1 MQKQPKN
8 FNPEPFDYH
17 QEIDLTIDTLT
28 NLGQGLGRVDGWVV
42 IVPFTLPGEKIR
54 ARVYRNHKNYSDAD
68 LIEIVT
74 PSPDRIEPKCPL
86 FGQCGGCQYQTL
98 AYETQVVWK
107 QRQVAELLL
116 HMAGIDFP
124 VNEVITS
131 PRQYNY
137 RSKITPHF
145 QKPRDGKISNIGF
158 LIANRRQQI
167 LDVPECPIAMEPINH
182 SLTAVRE
189 DTHRRA
195 SSYKKGATLLLRA
208 SADAQ
213 VITDHK
219 AIATELVGDL
229 KFRFPA
235 GDFFQNNPFI
245 LPAFTDYVR
254 EQAVA
259 GGARFLVD
267 AYCGSGL
274 FTLTA
279 APAFER
285 ATGIEVSEGSIEWA
299 RKNAASNQINNCEFL
314 AGEVEDLFAN
324 VTYPGDETSIIIDP
338 PRKGSSPEFLDQLF
352 HFAPSSVVYVS
363 CNPSTQMRDLKL
375 FTAAGYQLRA
385 VQPFDLFPQ
394 TRHLE
399 CVMTLTKD

>member
-1 MQKQPKN
+1 MQRPRK

-17 QEIDLTIDTLT
+17 QEIEFQIETLT
-28 NLGQGLGRVDGWVV
+28 NLGQGLGRIEGWVV
-42 IVPFTLPGEKIR
+42 IVPSTLPGEKVR

-68 LIEIVT
+68 LVEILE
-74 PSPDRIEPKCPL
+74 PSPDRIEPQCPL
-86 FGQCGGCQYQTL
+86 FGQCGGCQYQNL
-98 AYETQVVWK
+98 AYEKQVEWK
-107 QRQVAELLL
+107 QRQVAELLQ
-116 HMAGIDFP
+116 HMAGIEAP
-124 VNEVITS
+124 VNPVITS
-131 PRQYNY
+131 PRQFHY

-145 QKPRDGKISNIGF
+145 QKPRAGKIDAIGF

-167 LDVPECPIAMEPINH
+167 LDVPNCPIAMEPINEA
-182 SLTAVRE
+182 LTGIRAEVRKKAN
-189 DTHRRA
+189 R
-195 SSYKKGATLLLRA
+195 YKRGATLLLRA
-208 SADAQ
+208 SAESQ
-213 VITDHK
+213 VITDPK
-219 AIATELVGDL
+219 AIATEQVGEL
-229 KFRFPA
+229 KLRFPA

-245 LPAFTDYVR
+245 LPAFTGYVR

-285 ATGIEVSEGSIEWA
+285 ATGIEVSEGSIKWA
-299 RKNAASNQINNCEFL
+299 KENAASNGITNCEFL
-314 AGEVEDLFAN
+314 AGEVEDLFAGIS
-324 VTYPGDETSIIIDP
+324 YPGDETSIIIDP
-338 PRKGSSPEFLDQLF
+338 PRKGSSPEFLEQLF
-352 HFAPSSVVYVS
+352 RFAPRSVVYVS

-375 FTAAGYQLRA
+375 FTAAGYQLGE

-399 CVMTLTKD
+399 CVMSLTKS

>member
-1 MQKQPKN
+1 MQKSPKN

-17 QEIDLTIDTLT
+17 QEVELTIDTLT
-28 NLGQGLGRVDGWVV
+28 NLGQGLGRIDGWVV
-42 IVPFTLPGEKIR
+42 IVPFALAGEKIL

-68 LIEIVT
+68 LVEILE
-74 PSPDRIEPKCPL
+74 PSPDRIEPQCEL
-86 FGQCGGCQYQTL
+86 FGQCGGCQYQNL
-98 AYETQVVWK
+98 AYPTQVEWK
-107 QRQVAELLL
+107 RRQVAELLQ
-116 HMAGIDFP
+116 HMAGIEFP

-145 QKPRDGKISNIGF
+145 QKPRGGKIDAIGF

-167 LDVPECPIAMEPINH
+167 LDVPSCPIAMESINQK
-182 SLTAVRE
+182 LTSVRE
-189 DTHRRA
+189 KVHLKA
-195 SSYKKGATLLLRA
+195 AGYKKGATLLLRA
-208 SADAQ
+208 SADEQ
-213 VITDHK
+213 VITDPK
-219 AIATELVGDL
+219 ATATEQVGDL
-229 KFRFPA
+229 KFSFLA

-259 GGARFLVD
+259 SGAKFLVD

-285 ATGIEVSEGSIEWA
+285 ATGIEVSEGSIKWA
-299 RKNAASNQINNCEFL
+299 KKNAAANQIANCEFL

-324 VTYPGDETSIIIDP
+324 VTYPGQETSIIIDP
-338 PRKGSSPEFLDQLF
+338 PRKGSSPEFLSQLF
-352 HFAPSSVVYVS
+352 RFGPRSVVYVS
-363 CNPSTQMRDLKL
+363 CNPATQMRDLKL
-375 FTAAGYQLRA
+375 FTEAGYQLEA

-399 CVMTLTKD
+399 CVMTLTKS

>member
-1 MQKQPKN
+1 MQKRPKK

-17 QEIDLTIDTLT
+17 QEIEFTIDTLT

-68 LIEIVT
+68 VVEILEL
-74 PSPDRIEPKCPL
+74 SPHRIEPRCEL
-86 FGQCGGCQYQTL
+86 FGQCGGCQYQNL
-98 AYETQVVWK
+98 DYDEQVSWK
-107 QRQVAELLL
+107 RRQVAELLQ
-116 HMAGIDFP
+116 HMAGLEFP

-167 LDVPECPIAMEPINH
+167 LDVPTCPIAMESINEA
-182 SLTAVRE
+182 LPGVRE
-189 DTHRRA
+189 DVHNRA
-195 SSYKKGATLLLRA
+195 KSYKKGATLLLRA
-208 SADAQ
+208 SAGDE
-213 VITDHK
+213 VITDSN
-219 AIATELVGDL
+219 ATATEQVGDL
-229 KFRFPA
+229 KFQFLA
-235 GDFFQNNPFI
+235 GDFFQNNPYI
-245 LPAFTDYVR
+245 LPAFTEYVR
-254 EQAVA
+254 QQAA
-259 GGARFLVD
+259 THGAKFLVD

-285 ATGIEVSEGSIEWA
+285 ATGIEVSEGSILWA
-299 RKNAASNQINNCEFL
+299 KKNAAANDITNCEFL
-314 AGEVEDLFAN
+314 AGEVESLFAR
-324 VTYPGDETSIIIDP
+324 VKFPGEETCGIIDP
-338 PRKGSSPEFLDQLF
+338 PRKGSSPEFLAQLF
-352 HFAPSSVVYVS
+352 EFAPRSVVYVS

-375 FTAAGYQLRA
+375 FTQSGYKLSA

-399 CVMTLTKD
+399 CVMTLSKS

>member
-1 MQKQPKN
+1 MQRPKK
-8 FNPEPFDYH
+8 FVPEPFDYH
-17 QEIDLTIDTLT
+17 QEIEFTIDTLT

-42 IVPFTLPGEKIR
+42 IVPSTLPGEKIR

-68 LIEIVT
+68 LVEILD
-74 PSPDRIEPKCPL
+74 PSPDRIDPRCPL
-86 FGQCGGCQYQTL
+86 FGQCGGCQYQNL
-98 AYETQVVWK
+98 AYDKQLEWK
-107 QRQVAELLL
+107 QRQVTELLQ
-116 HMAGIDFP
+116 HMAGIEFP
-124 VNEVITS
+124 VSPVIPS
-131 PRQYNY
+131 PREFHY

-145 QKPRDGKISNIGF
+145 QKPRAGKIDAIGF

-167 LDVPECPIAMEPINH
+167 LDVPECPIAMEPINTALTGLR
-182 SLTAVRE
+182 SLV
-189 DTHRRA
+189 HKRA
-195 SSYKKGATLLLRA
+195 NSYKRGATLLLRA
-208 SADAQ
+208 SAGAE
-213 VITDHK
+213 VLTDPK
-219 AIATELVGDL
+219 ATATELVSGL
-229 KFRFPA
+229 EFKFPA

-259 GGARFLVD
+259 DGARFLVD

-285 ATGIEVSEGSIEWA
+285 ATGIEVSEGSIRWA
-299 RKNAASNQINNCEFL
+299 KQNATSNQIDNCEFL
-314 AGEVEDLFAN
+314 AGEVEDLFAS
-324 VTYPGDETSIIIDP
+324 VTFPGAETSIIIDP
-338 PRKGSSPEFLDQLF
+338 PRKGSSPEFLEQLF
-352 HFAPSSVVYVS
+352 RFGPRSVVYVS

-375 FTAAGYQLRA
+375 FTDAGYMLRA

-399 CVMTLTKD
+399 CVMTLAKSD

>member
-1 MQKQPKN
+1 MQRPKK
-8 FNPEPFDYH
+8 FVPEPFEYH
-17 QEIDLTIDTLT
+17 QEIEFTIDTLT

-42 IVPFTLPGEKIR
+42 IVPSTLPGETIR

-68 LIEIVT
+68 LVEILT
-74 PSPDRIEPKCPL
+74 PSADRIEPTCPL
-86 FGQCGGCQYQTL
+86 FGQCGGCQYQNL
-98 AYETQVVWK
+98 SYPEQLSWK
-107 QRQVAELLL
+107 QRQVAELLE
-116 HMAGIDFP
+116 HMAGVEFP
-124 VNEVITS
+124 VNPVIPS
-131 PRQYNY
+131 PRQYHY

-145 QKPRDGKISNIGF
+145 QKPRGGKIGAIGF

-167 LDVPECPIAMEPINH
+167 LDVPECPIAMEPINAA
-182 SLTAVRE
+182 LDELRE
-189 DTHRRA
+189 QVHRRA
-195 SSYKKGATLLLRA
+195 SSYKRGATLLLRA
-208 SADAQ
+208 SADGQ
-213 VITDHK
+213 VITDPK
-219 AIATELVGDL
+219 STATERVGEL
-229 KFRFPA
+229 EFKFPA

-259 GGARFLVD
+259 GGSKFLVD

-285 ATGIEVSEGSIEWA
+285 ATGIEVSEGSIRWA
-299 RKNAASNQINNCEFL
+299 KENAASNGINNCEFL
-314 AGEVEDLFAN
+314 AGEVEDLFAS
-324 VTYPGDETSIIIDP
+324 VTFPGAETSIIIDP
-338 PRKGSSPEFLDQLF
+338 PRKGSSAEFLEQLF
-352 HFAPSSVVYVS
+352 RFGPRSVVYVS

-375 FTAAGYQLRA
+375 FTEAGYELTA

-399 CVMTLTKD
+399 CVMTLTKG